1 MNERGIT
8 IVGGGLVGALLA
20 TLLAQRGFA
29 VDVFERRPDPR
40 KAGYAGGRSINR
52 ALAERPLPGLRLA
65 GPTDEIMRLAVMMR
79 GRMVHQRDG
88 HTDLLRYGR
97 DDSEVIWSISRGR
110 LNIALIDAAENA
122 GARFEF

>member
-40 KAGYAGGRSINR
+40 KAGYVGGR
-52 ALAERPLPGLRLA
+52 
-65 GPTDEIMRLAVMMR
+65 
-79 GRMVHQRDG
+79 
-88 HTDLLRYGR
+88 
-97 DDSEVIWSISRGR
+97 
-110 LNIALIDAAENA
+110 
-122 GARFEF
+122 